1 MELFIISFR
10 NRILII
16 LLFFLFI
23 SQAFSQVTTRD
34 TLVSWNHFEYTLDEN
49 GGLASY
55 STTTIVEEEYL
66 GLVLENEYVR
76 LVILPEFGA
85 RIISYYYKPTSHEQ
99 FYTNPVG
106 TPYGMNDG
114 NFYYDWL
121 MVFGGVFPTFPEPE
135 HGKTWFLPWQWEIT
149 ENSEER
155 ISVKMEFQDSTDF
168 PSHPGQFNNGITD
181 IRCIATVTLSKGK
194 TSFDMDV
201 SLENVK
207 NENIDFEY
215 WTCTT
220 LAPGSELGNTFTPG
234 NSEIIAPID
243 YVYLK
248 DDWWSWMGNAEI
260 PASNLGAHVFEYNN
274 LAIFDN
280 WEDMGIA
287 YAWPSIDNDYYGVI
301 NHENKEG
308 VFRIGN
314 NAEIT
319 QGMKFWTWGA
329 DQGFNADPENF
340 WQVERPYIE
349 LWSGLSTQFFE
360 DANISANEI
369 ISWKETYLPTIG
381 MESISMVNE
390 NGALHLDYNDNE
402 AMFEIDVFTTS
413 PDATFQLYAFL
424 SGEYQIELID
434 EDFVS
439 VSSENYHLQLSED
452 QYLINDGNYDFTVQI
467 IDQNEDVLIETSI
480 PVSIYSASG
489 ISHSLENKDVH
500 VKRLARNLYELDF
513 VDSKNRLIS
522 IYTINGKLIDQNNIY
537 DSSGFIK
544 LDEQGVYIVKIVE
557 SAKIYSIKLVIN

>member
-500 VKRLARNLYELDF
+500 VKRLARN
-513 VDSKNRLIS
+513 
-522 IYTINGKLIDQNNIY
+522 
-537 DSSGFIK
+537 
-544 LDEQGVYIVKIVE
+544 
-557 SAKIYSIKLVIN
+557 